1 MDWANLVV
9 CFTCPAWR
17 SQTTTTSHQHLSTY
31 SLRGGEGTFIG
42 SLWLL
47 RRMLLLHLRQSY
59 YLSFRQFYCLLL
71 RRSLLWAMTTAS
83 LLIWAA
89 ERIPCPDSC
98 PGSKAFCLQFFL
110 SINFG
115 GLGTLLHFTRLSA
128 GPKNLSPGQGYFC
141 YASPKSQ
148 YGPIRKSAT
157 NMAHL

>member
-1 MDWANLVV
+1 MNWERNHSRQWGCFLVG
-9 CFTCPAWR
+9 FFGR
-17 SQTTTTSHQHLSTY
+17 FEKGRLSA
-31 SLRGGEGTFIG
+31 SL
-42 SLWLL
+42 
-47 RRMLLLHLRQSY
+47 LLLHLRQSY

-71 RRSLLWAMTTAS
+71 RRSLLRAMTTAS

>member
-1 MDWANLVV
+1 VV

-17 SQTTTTSHQHLSTY
+17 SQTTTTSHQHLSTD
-31 SLRGGEGTFIG
+31 SLRGREVTFIG

-59 YLSFRQFYCLLL
+59 YLGFRQFYCLLL
-71 RRSLLWAMTTAS
+71 RRSLLRAMTTAS
-83 LLIWAA
+83 FLIWAA

-98 PGSKAFCLQFFL
+98 HGSKAFCLQFFYL
-110 SINFG
+110 LTSG
-115 GLGTLLHFTRLSA
+115 GLGTLLHFTRLSV

-157 NMAHL
+157 NVAYL